1 MPDVDVGPESLRAA
15 AQASGELAA
24 ELRAVDPGAVNGVQ
38 AAMPDSTAASH
49 TEATHTRW
57 ETQLTALHNTLE
69 ERAEKLAAAADVYD
83 GGERATV
90 AEIHGVQT
98 RW

>member
-15 AQASGELAA
+15 AQASRDLAA
-24 ELRAVDPGAVNGVQ
+24 ELSAVDPGAVNGVQ

-49 TEATHTRW
+49 AEVVNARW
-57 ETQLTALHNTLE
+57 ETQLTELQQTLE
-69 ERAEKLAAAADVYD
+69 ERAEKLAAAADTYD

-90 AEIHGVQT
+90 TEIHGVQT